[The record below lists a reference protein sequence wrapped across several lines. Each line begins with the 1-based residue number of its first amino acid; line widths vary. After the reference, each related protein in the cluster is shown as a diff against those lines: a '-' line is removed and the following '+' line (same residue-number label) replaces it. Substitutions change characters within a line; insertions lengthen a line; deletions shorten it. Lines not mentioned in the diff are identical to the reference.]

1 MMTEKLTER
10 TLASFADL
18 LAAKEP
24 VPGGGGAAAA
34 VGALGAALCMMV
46 GNYTKGKKKY
56 AAYEADVQRIMREA
70 DALQKQLI
78 ELVNAD
84 AEAFE
89 PLSEAY
95 AIPKDHPDREKVLEQ
110 AAVQACAAPLEMV
123 RCIAKV
129 IDLLDEMQEKGSVML
144 ISDVGCGALLCRA
157 ALESAAMNVFINTGS
172 MRNRSKA
179 EAMENEV
186 DALLEKYIPG
196 AEKIAENIIRRIR
209 GKDH

>member
-1 MMTEKLTER
+1 MKEKLTER
-10 TLASFADL
+10 SLTSFVDL
-18 LAAKEP
+18 MAAKEP

-46 GNYTKGKKKY
+46 GNYTTGKKKY

-78 ELVNAD
+78 EQVNAD

-89 PLSEAY
+89 PLSRAY
-95 AIPKDHPDREKVLEQ
+95 AIPKEHPDREKVLEE
-110 AAVQACAAPLEMV
+110 ATVQACAAPMEMV
-123 RCIAKV
+123 RCTAKV

-172 MRNRSKA
+172 MKNRSKA

-186 DALLEKYIPG
+186 DALLEKYIRKA
-196 AEKIAENIIRRIR
+196 AEIADNTVRRIR
-209 GKDH
+209 KN